1 MKNIL
6 FVKNII
12 PPYRISL
19 FNDLYKHSQNSKLNF
34 EVFVMSNSED
44 GRYWEFD
51 PNTINFKFTN
61 DDKDGYYKYLFRKYH
76 FHFNPKLL
84 KFILKN
90 NFDQIVLGSS
100 WNDFNVV
107 LIVLLKKLG
116 FIKSKIA
123 FWSEANYLTLGAVN
137 DNKIKFLMRKFIYNT
152 CDSFFLIPG
161 KMASITLFDK
171 WKINP
176 GKTIVLPNLVNNTIY
191 KIDDNILTQRKK
203 NEAIVFLIVARLEEN
218 LKGILNF
225 ISNIPL
231 DKNIKINI
239 AGDGEDRII
248 YEKFIKDNNL
258 DNKVRLLG
266 NLNESEL
273 LKRYNEANVFVLPS
287 FSDPSP
293 LSIVEA
299 SYMKLPLL
307 ISDRCGNHY
316 ETVIDGNNGFVFNP
330 DNKDEMREKFNQLL
344 NMGVEKLEEMGLN
357 SYKLVNE
364 NFNSEQV
371 IKRFV
376 SELDSNY

>member
-19 FNDLYKHSQNSKLNF
+19 FNDLYNYSQNSKLNF

-51 PNTINFKFTN
+51 PNSINFKFYN

-76 FHFNPKLL
+76 FHFNPNLV

-90 NFDQIVLGSS
+90 DFDQIVLGSS
-100 WNDFNVV
+100 WNDFNIV
-107 LIVLLKKLG
+107 LIILLKKLG
-116 FIKSKIA
+116 LIKSKIA

-137 DNKIKFLMRKFIYNT
+137 DNKIKFLLRKFIFNT

-171 WKINP
+171 WKISP
-176 GKTIVLPNLVNNTIY
+176 RKTIVLPNLVDSTIY
-191 KIDDNILTQRKK
+191 KIDDDILTQRKK

-225 ISNIPL
+225 LSNIPL

-239 AGDGEDRII
+239 AGEGEDRIL
-248 YEKFIKDNNL
+248 YEKYIKENNL
-258 DNKVRLLG
+258 EKKVSLLG
-266 NLNESEL
+266 NLSESEL

-316 ETVIDGNNGFVFNP
+316 ETVRNGYNGFVFNP
-330 DNKDEMREKFNQLL
+330 ENIVDMCQKFNHLL
-344 NMGVEKLEEMGLN
+344 NVGVEKLEEMGLN
-357 SYKLVNE
+357 SYKIVNE
-364 NFNSEQV
+364 NFNNEQV

-376 SELDSNY
+376 SNLDVNY

>member
-51 PNTINFKFTN
+51 PNTINFKFYN

-84 KFILKN
+84 KIILKN

-100 WNDFNVV
+100 WNDFNIV

-116 FIKSKIA
+116 LIKSKIA

-137 DNKIKFLMRKFIYNT
+137 DNKIKFLMRKFIFNT

-176 GKTIVLPNLVNNTIY
+176 RKTIVLPNLVNNTIY
-191 KIDDNILTQRKK
+191 KIDDDILTQRKK
-203 NEAIVFLIVARLEEN
+203 NEVIVFLIVARLEEN

-239 AGDGEDRII
+239 AGEGQDRVL
-248 YEKFIKDNNL
+248 YEKYIKENNL
-258 DNKVRLLG
+258 DNKVSLLG
-266 NLNESEL
+266 NLNEYEL

-330 DNKDEMREKFNQLL
+330 DNRDEMREKFNRLL

-376 SELDSNY
+376 SDLDRNY